1 MVEHCLVLGI
11 TGSDWHPWAG
21 VFNRAQRSEDGIH
34 YLMELAWTFVQVLR
48 VVLIS
53 MFLVISSGWFNS
65 SEVIAALCD

>member
-1 MVEHCLVLGI
+1 
-11 TGSDWHPWAG
+11 
-21 VFNRAQRSEDGIH
+21 
-34 YLMELAWTFVQVLR
+34 MELAWTFVQVLR